1 MVYKEIEKLNLE
13 TKATTPQQTE
23 TNITDMQNNFD
34 KVNINDV
41 YKYFKAGLVEKKYLT
56 EQKLN
61 SIWK

>member
-1 MVYKEIEKLNLE
+1 
-13 TKATTPQQTE
+13 
-23 TNITDMQNNFD
+23 MQNNFD

-41 YKYFKAGLVEKKYLT
+41 YKYFKAGVVEKKYLT